1 MVNSLRGARSRTQ
14 WSRPA
19 GCREHTAHAT
29 RIFHELPPQTPEC
42 WAHFMKVVSL
52 WWSIV
57 CVARATERNGCTLQ
71 VLGST
76 PHTPTIFSM
85 SAPPPPNP
93 RVLSPLSKDCFLE
106 MVNSLRGARSRTQWS
121 RPAGCREHTAHATRI
136 FHELPRELNP
146 LSKDRF
152 LVMVNS
158 LRDQH
163 NAADAP
169 FLSYRTLLTPLP
181 FPSNACTSS
190 SFVHISHILVF

>member
-1 MVNSLRGARSRTQ
+1 MVNSLPGAHNRTQ
-14 WSRPA
+14 WVHPSGFRK
-19 GCREHTAHAT
+19 HTAHT
-29 RIFHELPPQTPEC
+29 NDIFRE
-42 WAHFMKVVSL
+42 
-52 WWSIV
+52 
-57 CVARATERNGCTLQ
+57 
-71 VLGST
+71 
-76 PHTPTIFSM
+76 
-85 SAPPPPNP
+85 PPPAHP
-93 RVLSPLSKDCFLE
+93 RVSSPLSEDRLLE

-121 RPAGCREHTAHATRI
+121 RRAGCREHTAHDTRI

>member
-1 MVNSLRGARSRTQ
+1 MVNSLPGAHNRTQ
-14 WSRPA
+14 WVPPSGFRK
-19 GCREHTAHAT
+19 HTAHAT
-29 RIFHELPPQTPEC
+29 Q
-42 WAHFMKVVSL
+42 
-52 WWSIV
+52 
-57 CVARATERNGCTLQ
+57 
-71 VLGST
+71 
-76 PHTPTIFSM
+76 
-85 SAPPPPNP
+85 
-93 RVLSPLSKDCFLE
+93 
-106 MVNSLRGARSRTQWS
+106 
-121 RPAGCREHTAHATRI
+121 I

-190 SFVHISHILVF
+190 SFVHISHILEF